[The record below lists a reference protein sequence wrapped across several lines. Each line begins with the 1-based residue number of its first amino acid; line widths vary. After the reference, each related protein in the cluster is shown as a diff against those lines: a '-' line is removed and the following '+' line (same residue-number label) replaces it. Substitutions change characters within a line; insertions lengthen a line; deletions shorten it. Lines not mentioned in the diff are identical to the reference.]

1 MMTLQCNDCMLK
13 SLKFFFYKKS
23 NKLKHFSMLFQYSNC
38 KLKAIHVFL
47 YYKTLFISIMW

>member
-38 KLKAIHVFL
+38 KLKAIHIFL